1 MMAPHHSTTPED
13 IMDHPTHPL
22 VEKAVRGWLKLAA
35 DYGVETSVRRGE
47 SSWDPTAV
55 YIRFEGSSTLDCGGI
70 WIFAPFT
77 KGSRPR
83 QAPIVY
89 THYRGRGGKMK
100 YGSKPDTKLQ
110 TLRDRIIW
118 SWSPTARARLEA
130 SLARTAVAA

>member
-1 MMAPHHSTTPED
+1 
-13 IMDHPTHPL
+13 MDHPTHPL
-22 VEKAVRGWLKLAA
+22 VEKAVQGWLKLAA
-35 DYGVETSVRRGE
+35 DYGVETSVRRGD

-55 YIRFEGSSTLDCGGI
+55 YIRFEGNDALDCGGI

-100 YGSKPDTKLQ
+100 YGSRPDTKLQ

-118 SWSPTARARLEA
+118 SWSPTARERLLA
-130 SLARTAVAA
+130 SLERRPVAA